1 MEGGW
6 EASRVVAISIFQNVG
21 ISFPSPIYFP
31 INVLNI
37 MSAWK
42 DLSNQLV
49 FCVYSADRYIIMNV
63 GARTSLHTFKI
74 ELLLMNIL
82 VQYVPFP
89 KIFVNESTSALC
101 EFRMPWSLY
110 IMWNMHDII

>member
-1 MEGGW
+1 
-6 EASRVVAISIFQNVG
+6 
-21 ISFPSPIYFP
+21 
-31 INVLNI
+31 

-49 FCVYSADRYIIMNV
+49 FCVYSADQYIIMNV
-63 GARTSLHTFKI
+63 WTGTSLHTLKI

-89 KIFVNESTSALC
+89 KSFAEIN
-101 EFRMPWSLY
+101 
-110 IMWNMHDII
+110 